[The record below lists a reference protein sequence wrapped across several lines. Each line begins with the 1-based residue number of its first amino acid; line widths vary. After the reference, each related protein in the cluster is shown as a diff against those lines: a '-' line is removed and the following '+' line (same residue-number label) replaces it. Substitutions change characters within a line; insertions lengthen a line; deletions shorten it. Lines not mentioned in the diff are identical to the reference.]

1 VSDGAADTI
10 YALSSG
16 HPPAA
21 IAIIRVSGP
30 RAAQCLKG
38 LSGGIPQ
45 PRSAKFVYLN
55 HDSQVIDSAVIL
67 YFPGPQSATGDD
79 VVEFHV
85 HGSRA
90 VVSALLTA
98 LSEFPG
104 LREAAPGEFTRRAFE
119 NGKMDLT
126 EVEGLADLLAAETDS
141 QRRAALALAGGSLR
155 RRIEGWQSR
164 LLALAAEVES
174 VLDFSDEGEVG
185 ESLPVGWIVRA
196 AELSQE
202 LEAAVNA
209 PPIERL
215 RDGIRVVIA
224 GPPNAGKST
233 LLNALAGREA
243 AITSAIAGTTRDIV
257 EAPTAIAGAPFLLAD
272 TAGIRDSTDP
282 IEQVGVERALTRIR
296 DADILLWLGPRAECP
311 EGTSVIVVESKSD
324 LTSPEQRQGLADLYV
339 SPKTGENMDALTAQL
354 IDRGR
359 ALLPGEGEAAW
370 NNRHR
375 TLLAECLDNLLEAQS
390 SDDLLI
396 IAEALRLGRGA
407 LDRITGRAGVEDMLD
422 NLFGQFCIGK

>member
-1 VSDGAADTI
+1 MSDGAADTI

-45 PRSAKFVYLN
+45 PRSAKFVYLH
-55 HDSQVIDSAVIL
+55 HDSQVIDNAVIL

-79 VVEFHV
+79 VAEFHV

-311 EGTSVIVVESKSD
+311 EGTSVIVLESKSD
-324 LTSPEQRQGLADLYV
+324 LTPPEQRQGLADLYV

>member
-1 VSDGAADTI
+1 
-10 YALSSG
+10 
-16 HPPAA
+16 
-21 IAIIRVSGP
+21 
-30 RAAQCLKG
+30 
-38 LSGGIPQ
+38 
-45 PRSAKFVYLN
+45 
-55 HDSQVIDSAVIL
+55 
-67 YFPGPQSATGDD
+67 
-79 VVEFHV
+79 
-85 HGSRA
+85 
-90 VVSALLTA
+90 
-98 LSEFPG
+98 
-104 LREAAPGEFTRRAFE
+104 
-119 NGKMDLT
+119 MDLT

-141 QRRAALALAGGSLR
+141 QRRAALALAGGSLS

-324 LTSPEQRQGLADLYV
+324 LTPPEQRQGLADLYV

-375 TLLAECLDNLLEAQS
+375 TLLAECLGNLLEAQS

>member
-45 PRSAKFVYLN
+45 PRSAKFVYLH
-55 HDSQVIDSAVIL
+55 HDSQVIDNAVIL

-79 VVEFHV
+79 VAEFHV

-311 EGTSVIVVESKSD
+311 EGTSVIVLESKSD
-324 LTSPEQRQGLADLYV
+324 LTPPEQRQMLADLYV

-354 IDRGR
+354 IDRSR

-375 TLLAECLDNLLEAQS
+375 TLLAECLGNLLEAQS

>member
-1 VSDGAADTI
+1 MSDGAADTI

-45 PRSAKFVYLN
+45 PRSAKFVYLH

>member
-1 VSDGAADTI
+1 
-10 YALSSG
+10 
-16 HPPAA
+16 
-21 IAIIRVSGP
+21 
-30 RAAQCLKG
+30 
-38 LSGGIPQ
+38 
-45 PRSAKFVYLN
+45 
-55 HDSQVIDSAVIL
+55 
-67 YFPGPQSATGDD
+67 
-79 VVEFHV
+79 
-85 HGSRA
+85 
-90 VVSALLTA
+90 
-98 LSEFPG
+98 
-104 LREAAPGEFTRRAFE
+104 
-119 NGKMDLT
+119 MDLT

-311 EGTSVIVVESKSD
+311 EGTSVIVLESKSD
-324 LTSPEQRQGLADLYV
+324 LTPPEQRQGLADLYV